1 MDDSPQNDKTL
12 SDFCAVTG
20 ARPEIAASY
29 LTVYSL
35 SLVPQ
40 YLLRIFPAQA
50 RSFYSESFFIQTT
63 KKQVSD
69 NNLQQ
74 AVSLYLESGGV
85 DLTQAL
91 QDSKSSQ
98 QPTPSASSTSDGT
111 RTDNSTLESDA
122 ALAARLAAEEVRAP
136 IPPRQEIL
144 LRDDDDELYPQTR
157 RSTTTR
163 NSRPVVREVTDG
175 LRDSRLDSAYISG
188 QHDPKLSPRLA
199 DLFRPPFDL
208 ITPGG
213 FEQVRQDAKE
223 KNKWLMVTIHDYT
236 EFACQVLNRDLW
248 SEQTVKAV
256 VKADFLFMQLP
267 ANSSEGR
274 RYKTFYPFDDYPHIA
289 IIDPRTGERLKTF
302 NYSLTPNDFIIAV
315 TDFLERY
322 SLKEAASS
330 KSPAVAQSTSQ
341 RIYDVSDED
350 EAADSRLP
358 ADAIDFMEIEDQ
370 SDDESQGVSAFDM
383 IHPTERAEPA
393 EGPSVTRIQF
403 RLADGSRIIRRFA
416 KSDPVRYLFEYIK
429 ATVPAAAENQFE
441 LVFNR
446 QQLIEYIDQT
456 IAEAG
461 LENSAVTVGIVS

>member
-1 MDDSPQNDKTL
+1 MDESPRNDKAL
-12 SDFCAVTG
+12 SDFCNVTG
-20 ARPEIAASY
+20 ATPEVAASY
-29 LTVYSL
+29 LTV
-35 SLVPQ
+35 
-40 YLLRIFPAQA
+40 
-50 RSFYSESFFIQTT
+50 
-63 KKQVSD
+63 SD
-69 NNLQQ
+69 NNIEQ

-85 DLTQAL
+85 DLAQTL

-98 QPTPSASSTSDGT
+98 PTTSTSSTFDNT
-111 RTDNSTLESDA
+111 RTGNSTLESDA
-122 ALAARLAAEEVRAP
+122 ALAARLAAAEDVRAP

-144 LRDDDDELYPQTR
+144 LRDEDDELYSQTVR
-157 RSTTTR
+157 RSGATSNR
-163 NSRPVVREVTDG
+163 RPVVREVTDG

-274 RYKTFYPFDDYPHIA
+274 RYKTFYQFDDYPHIA

-330 KSPAVAQSTSQ
+330 RSPAVAQSTSQ
-341 RIYDVSDED
+341 RLLDVSDED
-350 EAADSRLP
+350 EAADNRLP

-393 EGPSVTRIQF
+393 EGPLVTRIQF

-416 KSDPVRYLFEYIK
+416 KSDPVRYLFEYVK
-429 ATVPAAAENQFE
+429 ATVPAAAEQQFE

-446 QQLIEYIDQT
+446 QQLFEYIDQT

-461 LENSAVTVGIVS
+461 LENSAITVGI